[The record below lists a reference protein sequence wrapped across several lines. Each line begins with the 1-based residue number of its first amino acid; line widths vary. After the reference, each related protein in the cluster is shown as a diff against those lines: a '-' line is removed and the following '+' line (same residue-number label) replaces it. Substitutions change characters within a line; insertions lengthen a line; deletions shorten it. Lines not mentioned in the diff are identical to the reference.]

1 MTTKANQRQIFLHGA
16 TGQRVLRE
24 VLSAQ
29 LVGLILQ
36 PEPIWLVSPW
46 LSNFMLLDNR
56 AGSWD
61 SIEPAWGEIGRASC
75 RERV

>member
-1 MTTKANQRQIFLHGA
+1 MMMKANQRQIFLHGA

-46 LSNFMLLDNR
+46 VSNFTLLDTEH
-56 AGSWD
+56 A
-61 SIEPAWGEIGRASC
+61 AMAH
-75 RERV
+75 

>member
-29 LVGLILQ
+29 LV
-36 PEPIWLVSPW
+36 
-46 LSNFMLLDNR
+46 D
-56 AGSWD
+56 
-61 SIEPAWGEIGRASC
+61 
-75 RERV
+75 

>member
-36 PEPIWLVSPW
+36 PEPIWLVSP
-46 LSNFMLLDNR
+46 
-56 AGSWD
+56 G
-61 SIEPAWGEIGRASC
+61 
-75 RERV
+75 